1 MEEVR
6 ITHPTTGA
14 SKGVKLQ
21 RYDLIPV
28 EPLRM
33 LAELYGKGAFKYDE
47 RNWEKGYEFSKSFSA
62 LQRHM
67 WLFWSGEDL
76 DEEMGL
82 PHTVCAAWHAFVM
95 TEFLS
100 THPEMDDRPIWRG
113 AKAARQRLGLDDL
126 SEETQQQ
133 NLEDV
138 SPKSFLEVEDGA

>member
-1 MEEVR
+1 MTIKPDPFIELMVGDLATPTEATSKKEIR

-21 RYDLIPV
+21 RYDLIPA

-67 WLFWSGEDL
+67 WLFWAGEDI
-76 DEEMGL
+76 DDEMGL
-82 PHTVCAAWHAFVM
+82 PHTICAAWHAFVM
-95 TEFLS
+95 TEFLR
-100 THPEMDDRPIWRG
+100 THPEMDDRPY
-113 AKAARQRLGLDDL
+113 KEQ
-126 SEETQQQ
+126 S
-133 NLEDV
+133 
-138 SPKSFLEVEDGA
+138 DGA